1 MTNRF
6 RAAIKLVIFVSLL
19 TPPACQKEKGYA
31 DESYLRKVL
40 EHRAE
45 KDSYMRGDPNSP
57 FNSRSK
63 IEFHPLKYY
72 DIDPKM
78 RFESKLTEYP
88 GKDTILIYGTKGEER
103 ETVRYGYLEVYLENV
118 KHRINVYKSAGKD
131 GSFYYSIWFTDRTTG
146 SGSYGVGRYLDFE
159 LKNDPEYVYNL
170 DFNYAYNPYCSYS
183 PDYSCAIPTKED
195 YLDFAVT
202 AGEKTFH

>member
-6 RAAIKLVIFVSLL
+6 STSIKLAILISLL
-19 TPPACQKEKGYA
+19 TLPACQEEKGYA
-31 DESYLRKVL
+31 DESYLQKVL
-40 EHRAE
+40 EHRSE
-45 KDSYMRGDPNSP
+45 KDSYMRGDPDSP
-57 FNSRSK
+57 FNARSK
-63 IEFHPLKYY
+63 VEFQPLKYY

-88 GKDTILIYGTKGEER
+88 EKDTILIYGTKGEER
-103 ETVRYGYLEVYLENV
+103 ETVRYGYLEVHFENI
-118 KHRINVYKSAGKD
+118 KHRINVYKSAGRD
-131 GSFYYSIWFTDRTTG
+131 GNFYYSIWFTDRTTG
-146 SGSYGVGRYLDFE
+146 SSSYGVGRYLDFE
-159 LKNDPEYVYNL
+159 LKNDPEYVYSL